1 MLISILSDFHF
12 GHAWNTMLGED
23 SFQNAQEAISKC
35 LNSDL
40 ILIVGDIFDSRTPRT
55 EIWAKALKSLSKPL
69 LTKNKGIKLVK
80 TIKKD
85 LDEISERTLSG
96 VPVLAIHGT
105 HERRSKDQINAIQ
118 ALEQTGFL
126 IYLHC
131 NGLIFQKRKQ
141 KIAIQGMSGVPERY
155 AKQILDRWNLKPV
168 KGCYNILMLHQSIDP
183 YVYSPLEPPTL
194 NLTNLPKGFDLIIDG
209 HIHTREKTKIDNTT
223 LLMPGSTIVTQ
234 LKKEESETPK
244 GFYQIKIGKETK
256 INFIPL
262 KNDRKFFYEEVELKS
277 DVPIRD
283 LIEEKIKKILK
294 HESKKIPIIKLK
306 ILGKEVVI
314 DKELREIEKKH
325 SKEAIIYFSKEL
337 ESPEITRKIELLRN
351 LRERKLSVEEMGLQ
365 LLQKNLEELKFT
377 STFDPENTFKMFC
390 DGEVDRT
397 LDIITGR
404 QKTLTQMLKVKK

>member
-1 MLISILSDFHF
+1 MRISILSDFHF
-12 GHAWNTMLGED
+12 GHGWNTRLAED
-23 SFQNAQEAISKC
+23 SFQNVQEAISKC
-35 LNSDL
+35 LDSDL
-40 ILIVGDIFDSRTPRT
+40 MLIVGDIFDSRTPRT
-55 EIWAKALKSLSKPL
+55 EIWAKALKTLSKPL

-85 LDEISERTLSG
+85 LDEISKRTLSG
-96 VPVLAIHGT
+96 IPILALHGT
-105 HERRSKDQINAIQ
+105 HERRSKDQINAVQ

-126 IYLHC
+126 IHLHC
-131 NGLIFQKRKQ
+131 NGLILKKEKQ
-141 KIAIQGMSGVPERY
+141 KVAIQGMSGVPERY
-155 AKQILDRWNLKPV
+155 AKQILDRWNPKPV

-194 NLTNLPKGFDLIIDG
+194 NLSNLPKGFDLIIAG

-234 LKKEESETPK
+234 LKKEDSEIPK
-244 GFYQIKIGKETK
+244 GFYQVKISKQTK

-262 KNDRKFFYEEVELKS
+262 KNNRKFFYEEVELKS

-283 LIEEKIKKILK
+283 QIEEKIKKTLK
-294 HESKKIPIIKLK
+294 HESKKMPIIKLK
-306 ILGKEVVI
+306 ILGKETVI
-314 DKELREIEKKH
+314 DKELRVIEKKY
-325 SKEAIIYFSKEL
+325 SNRAIIYFSKEL

-365 LLQKNLEELKFT
+365 LLVKNLEELKFS
-377 STFDPENTFKMFC
+377 STFDSENIFKMLS

-404 QKTLTQMLKVKK
+404 QKTLTQLLKVKE